1 MEPRVRQ
8 EVCATARVAAH
19 MVGTVAGTLYALS
32 GGLVITIMFGV
43 LGYLMAGMMVTA
55 CSDAIDAMTQ
65 SEQDESIKGKQI

>member
-1 MEPRVRQ
+1 MGHRARQ
-8 EVCATARVAAH
+8 EVCATMRVATH

-32 GGLVITIMFGV
+32 GGLVVTVMFGV

-65 SEQDESIKGKQI
+65 REQRESVKGK